1 MPKAAVK
8 KKKKKRKNYM
18 FNFQVPG
25 FYDIFDNLPYLL
37 IGKVTEDDN
46 LFCLMSHEIFMGY
59 SSIIVKNKLIK
70 QI

>member
-1 MPKAAVK
+1 
-8 KKKKKRKNYM
+8 M

-59 SSIIVKNKLIK
+59 SSIIVKNTCIK
-70 QI
+70 FM

>member
-1 MPKAAVK
+1 
-8 KKKKKRKNYM
+8 M

-25 FYDIFDNLPYLL
+25 FYDIFDNLAYLL
-37 IGKVTEDDN
+37 KGKVTEDDN
-46 LFCLMSHEIFMGY
+46 LLCLMSHEIFMGY

>member
-1 MPKAAVK
+1 
-8 KKKKKRKNYM
+8 M

-46 LFCLMSHEIFMGY
+46 LFCLMSHEIFVG
-59 SSIIVKNKLIK
+59 SLNIITENK
-70 QI
+70 